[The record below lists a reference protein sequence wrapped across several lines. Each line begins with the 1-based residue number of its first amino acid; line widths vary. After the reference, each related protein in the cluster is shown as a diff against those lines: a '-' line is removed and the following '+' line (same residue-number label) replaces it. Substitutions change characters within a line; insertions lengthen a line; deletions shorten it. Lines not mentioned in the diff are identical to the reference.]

1 MRIKKVKIIIHHGF
15 KKGKKVF
22 IILRNGEKIID
33 KFKDSNSQYIELE
46 KHKIF
51 WKDIQATTIN
61 KNRRLKNDI

>member
-1 MRIKKVKIIIHHGF
+1 MIQQGY
-15 KKGKKVF
+15 KKGKKVYK
-22 IILRNGEKIID
+22 ILRNGEKIID

-61 KNRRLKNDI
+61 KNRRWE

>member
-1 MRIKKVKIIIHHGF
+1 MIHHGF

-22 IILRNGEKIID
+22 VILRNGEKIID

-46 KHKIF
+46 THKIF

-61 KNRRLKNDI
+61 KNRGGE

>member
-1 MRIKKVKIIIHHGF
+1 MIHHGF

-22 IILRNGEKIID
+22 IILKDGEKIID

-46 KHKIF
+46 THKIF

-61 KNRRLKNDI
+61 KNRRLRNDI

>member
-1 MRIKKVKIIIHHGF
+1 MIHHGF

-46 KHKIF
+46 THKIF

-61 KNRRLKNDI
+61 KNRRGE

>member
-1 MRIKKVKIIIHHGF
+1 MIHHGF

-33 KFKDSNSQYIELE
+33 KFKNSNSRYIELE

-61 KNRRLKNDI
+61 KNRR

>member
-1 MRIKKVKIIIHHGF
+1 MIHHGF
-15 KKGKKVF
+15 KKGKKIF

>member
-1 MRIKKVKIIIHHGF
+1 MIHHGF

-46 KHKIF
+46 THKIF

-61 KNRRLKNDI
+61 KNRRLRNDI

>member
-1 MRIKKVKIIIHHGF
+1 MIHHGF

-22 IILRNGEKIID
+22 AILRNGEEIID
-33 KFKDSNSQYIELE
+33 KFKDSNSRYIELE

-61 KNRRLKNDI
+61 KNRRWE

>member
-1 MRIKKVKIIIHHGF
+1 MIHHGF
-15 KKGKKVF
+15 KKRKKVF
-22 IILRNGEKIID
+22 VILRNGEKIID

-61 KNRRLKNDI
+61 KNRR

>member
-1 MRIKKVKIIIHHGF
+1 MIHHEF

-22 IILRNGEKIID
+22 VILRNGEKIID

-61 KNRRLKNDI
+61 KNRRLRNDI